1 MLAPGAAEPSEPER
15 HDQTPT
21 KQRAAGRHS
30 CRLPYLYLGVKATP
44 PNREDGGVHRVP
56 SKSAGKAGA
65 LSLGATREMLQR
77 AWPPPLLSPLA
88 RGSCPSP
95 TLTGPW
101 RSGAVDVLNGTMFH
115 RWRGT
120 VPPKR
125 GMFQPNWGNVPQ
137 KGRNI
142 PPNGWNIFQ
151 AGGNIPPK
159 SWNVPPNRWNIFP
172 DGWNIPQTGGNIP
185 PRGRN
190 VLPDG

>member
-101 RSGAVDVLNGTMFH
+101 GEPLPAVQRQALFCRLKYPEKGMPKGTLEMLHLGRGLCGEFWVEEGARALGNQPRIAAGHPAYLNVHWEHSAVTPVVSF
-115 RWRGT
+115 R
-120 VPPKR
+120 
-125 GMFQPNWGNVPQ
+125 
-137 KGRNI
+137 
-142 PPNGWNIFQ
+142 
-151 AGGNIPPK
+151 
-159 SWNVPPNRWNIFP
+159 
-172 DGWNIPQTGGNIP
+172 
-185 PRGRN
+185 
-190 VLPDG
+190 